1 MRRESI
7 LAPTPF
13 GGVFKPPPPFFFLLS
28 CEKLLWVTGF
38 FTRWRNMDL
47 ALTSAGVVFVHHAY
61 SWITQS
67 YKKTITSLFYF
78 HHPRCTRCQIYKR
91 TVCVWWKL
99 GKYSRI
105 NIVIHNDSL
114 RQVRPRC
121 SEVQL
126 AEKNL
131 HIQPLFIIF
140 FAYNI
145 WPEWPRDIVV
155 SVSLSFGFLSET
167 NFKLH

>member
-13 GGVFKPPPPFFFLLS
+13 GGVFKAVHAPPPFSL
-28 CEKLLWVTGF
+28 ELWKIIMGNRF

-67 YKKTITSLFYF
+67 YKKRL
-78 HHPRCTRCQIYKR
+78 HRCSIFIIHGVQDVRFIKAL
-91 TVCVWWKL
+91 WKL

-105 NIVIHNDSL
+105 NIIIHNDSL

-121 SEVQL
+121 CKVQL
-126 AEKNL
+126 TEKVWFDL
-131 HIQPLFIIF
+131 HIQLLLIIF

-145 WPEWPRDIVV
+145 WPQWPRDIV
-155 SVSLSFGFLSET
+155 LL
-167 NFKLH
+167 